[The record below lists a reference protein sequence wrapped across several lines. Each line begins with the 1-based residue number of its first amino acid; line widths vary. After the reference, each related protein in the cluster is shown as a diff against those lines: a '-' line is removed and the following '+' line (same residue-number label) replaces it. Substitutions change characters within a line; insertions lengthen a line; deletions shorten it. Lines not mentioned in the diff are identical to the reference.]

1 LEGKDKGLMEKLM
14 NEVKYYLPFPYKT
27 SFPTLP
33 EVRGKMFLGEYKN
46 TYRLRQH
53 RNDREKAF
61 IEKYSDRITQVHSSL
76 NFSGMLGASY
86 GVNGSNYIFFTDSKI
101 ELLYQLS
108 FDERPLGIYLKRQ
121 CTLWEKIKDMVK
133 NI

>member
-1 LEGKDKGLMEKLM
+1 M

-27 SFPTLP
+27 SYAMLE
-33 EVRGKMFLGEYKN
+33 EVREKMFLGEYKN
-46 TYRLRQH
+46 TYRLSHH
-53 RNDREKAF
+53 RNDRENAF
-61 IEKYSDRITQVHSSL
+61 IEKYSSRITRVHSSL
-76 NFSGMLGASY
+76 NFSKLYGASG
-86 GVNGSNYIFFTDSKI
+86 GVSGSNYIFFTDSKI

-108 FDERPLGIYLKRQ
+108 FDERPQVIYLRRQ

>member
-1 LEGKDKGLMEKLM
+1 M
-14 NEVKYYLPFPYKT
+14 NEVKYYLPLPYKMPYAT
-27 SFPTLP
+27 SQ
-33 EVRGKMFLGEYKN
+33 EIRGKMFLGEKKA
-46 TYRLRQH
+46 TYRLGQR
-53 RNDREKAF
+53 RTDREKDF
-61 IEKYSDRITQVHSSL
+61 IEKYSDRITRVHSSI
-76 NFSGMLGASY
+76 NFSGMLGAAY

-108 FDERPLGIYLKRQ
+108 FDERPEVIYLRRQ

>member
-1 LEGKDKGLMEKLM
+1 M

-27 SFPTLP
+27 QYATRP
-33 EVRGKMFLGEYKN
+33 ELRSKMFLGEKKN
-46 TYRLRQH
+46 TYILGSIDRG
-53 RNDREKAF
+53 DREKDF
-61 IEKYSDRITQVHSSL
+61 IEKYSDRIVRVQSPL
-76 NFSGMLGASY
+76 NFGPVLGDSFEDSR
-86 GVNGSNYIFFTDSKI
+86 NKYIFFTDSKI

-108 FDERPLGIYLKRQ
+108 FGNGPQVINLQRQ